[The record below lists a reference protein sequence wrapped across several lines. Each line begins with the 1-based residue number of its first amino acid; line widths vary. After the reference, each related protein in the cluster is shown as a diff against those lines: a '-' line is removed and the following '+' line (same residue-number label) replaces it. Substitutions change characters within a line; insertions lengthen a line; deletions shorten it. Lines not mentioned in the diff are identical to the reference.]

1 MNSQLIA
8 LLACAGI
15 FVASLVGMWLRKVL
29 PDQHLNAAT
38 KECVQLG
45 MGLVATMT
53 ALLLGLLIASAKGT
67 YDTQRNGVIEIAAKV
82 GFLDRALATYGPET
96 NNSRAILRHA
106 VEMTIQ
112 RMWPDKSSTNTE
124 VTTSVA
130 EARTLY
136 DSIQQLAPRDELQ
149 RSLKAEALSDSVELS
164 KTLWLLSAQ
173 KQVTIVVPLLV
184 ILILWLAVIF
194 LSFGLLAPSN
204 KTVIVTMLIVALSVS
219 SAIFL
224 ILELDQ
230 PFQGLI
236 RISSE
241 PMRNVLNNLGR

>member
-1 MNSQLIA
+1 MNSHLIA
-8 LLACAGI
+8 LLACASI

-29 PDQHLNAAT
+29 PDQHLNAET
-38 KECVQLG
+38 KECVRVG
-45 MGLVATMT
+45 MGLGATMT

-96 NNSRAILRHA
+96 SNSRAILRQA
-106 VEMTIQ
+106 LDKMIQ
-112 RMWPDKSSTNTE
+112 RMWPDRSAGNIE

-164 KTLWLLSAQ
+164 KTLWLLSSQ
-173 KQVTIVVPLLV
+173 KQVSMVFPLLV

-236 RISSE
+236 TISSE
-241 PMRNVLNNLGR
+241 PIRNVLNNLGR

>member
-1 MNSQLIA
+1 MNSHLIA
-8 LLACAGI
+8 LLAFACI
-15 FVASLVGMWLRKVL
+15 FCASLVGMWLRKVL
-29 PDQHLNAAT
+29 PDQHLNAET
-38 KECVQLG
+38 KECVRLG

-106 VEMTIQ
+106 LEKTIQ

-149 RSLKAEALSDSVELS
+149 QSIKAEALRDSVELG

-173 KQVTIVVPLLV
+173 KQVSIVTPLLV
-184 ILILWLAVIF
+184 MVTVWLALIF

-204 KTVIVTMLIVALSVS
+204 KTVIVTMLVVALSVS

-236 RISSE
+236 TLSSE
-241 PMRNVLNNLGR
+241 PIRNVLNNLGR

>member
-1 MNSQLIA
+1 MNSHLIA

-29 PDQHLNAAT
+29 PNQHLNAET
-38 KECVQLG
+38 KECVRVG
-45 MGLVATMT
+45 MGLVGTMT
-53 ALLLGLLIASAKGT
+53 ALLLGLLIASAKGS
-67 YDTQRNGVIEIAAKV
+67 YDTQRNDVIEIATKV

-96 NNSRAILRHA
+96 NNSRAILRRA
-106 VEMTIQ
+106 VEKTIQ
-112 RMWPDKSSTNTE
+112 RMWPDKGSTNTE

-136 DSIQQLAPRDELQ
+136 DSIQQLAPRDEMQ
-149 RSLKAEALSDSVELS
+149 RSIKAEALSDSVELS

-173 KQVTIVVPLLV
+173 KQVTIVAPLLV
-184 ILILWLAVIF
+184 MVIVWLAVIF
-194 LSFGLLAPSN
+194 VSFGLLAPSN
-204 KTVIVTMLIVALSVS
+204 KMVIITLLVVALSVS

>member
-1 MNSQLIA
+1 MNSDLIA
-8 LLACAGI
+8 LLAFAGI
-15 FVASLVGMWLRKVL
+15 FFASLVGMWLRKVL
-29 PDQHLNAAT
+29 PDQHLNAET
-38 KECVQLG
+38 KECVRVG
-45 MGLVATMT
+45 MGLVGTMT

-106 VEMTIQ
+106 LEKTIQ

-136 DSIQQLAPRDELQ
+136 DSIQQLTPRDELQ
-149 RSLKAEALSDSVELS
+149 QSIKAEALRDSVELS

-173 KQVTIVVPLLV
+173 KQVSMVTPLLV
-184 ILILWLAVIF
+184 MVIVWLAVIF

-236 RISSE
+236 TISSE
-241 PMRNVLNNLGR
+241 PIRNVLNNLGR